1 MRLAKDLGP
10 GHVIVTIL
18 AEHGSRAQSKL
29 YNPDFLRAHEF
40 PVPAWLERKSKI
52 GVPIEV
58 RQDG

>member
-1 MRLAKDLGP
+1 MGP

-18 AEHGSRAQSKL
+18 AEHGSRSLSKL
-29 YNPDFLRAHEF
+29 FNPDFLRAHEF
-40 PVPAWLERKSKI
+40 QVPAWLERKSKI